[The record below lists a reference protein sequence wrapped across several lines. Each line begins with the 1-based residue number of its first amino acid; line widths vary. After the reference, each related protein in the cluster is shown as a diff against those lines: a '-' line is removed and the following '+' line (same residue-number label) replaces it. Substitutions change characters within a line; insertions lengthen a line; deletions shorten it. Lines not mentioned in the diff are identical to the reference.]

1 MKCNFGIKEKQLF
14 RINNREYCLLF
25 KISVRPATGE
35 EKVVLEVN
43 DNTNLNECYWR
54 AFHGDGYLNCFEHF
68 KVACD
73 YELKKGNIGTA
84 LYDKIMEFVELT
96 AIQLTA
102 LSVLEGKYEW
112 K

>member
-1 MKCNFGIKEKQLF
+1 MKCNFGIREKQLF
-14 RINNREYCLLF
+14 RIDNREYCLMF
-25 KISVRPATGE
+25 KISVHPATGE
-35 EKVVLEVN
+35 ERVVLEVN

-54 AFHGDGYLNCFEHF
+54 AFHGDGYLNYFDHF

-73 YELKKGNIGTA
+73 HELSKGSIGNS
-84 LYDKIMEFVELT
+84 LYGKIIEFVELT

-102 LSVLEGKYEW
+102 LNVLEGRYER